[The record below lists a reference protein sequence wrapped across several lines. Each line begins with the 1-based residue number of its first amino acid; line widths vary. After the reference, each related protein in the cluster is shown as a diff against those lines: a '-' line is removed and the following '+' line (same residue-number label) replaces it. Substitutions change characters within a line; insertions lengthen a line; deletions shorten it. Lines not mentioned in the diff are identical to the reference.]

1 MRFEQMK
8 KTIFLVVLI
17 AVAGLFSTAQ
27 ARPVDEARVRLGQV
41 EKTDHGKLNIK
52 FISVVSDSR
61 CAPNV
66 QCIWA
71 GNAKI
76 KISVWKGR
84 TRPQTMELNTATAPR
99 VVTVGGYELKLLDL
113 TPKSAGNR
121 TMRRTPETVATIS
134 IVRR

>member
-84 TRPQTMELNTATAPR
+84 TRPQTFQEPPFPYT
-99 VVTVGGYELKLLDL
+99 
-113 TPKSAGNR
+113 KSLRISKNEKRIITREKR
-121 TMRRTPETVATIS
+121 TLEKK
-134 IVRR
+134 